1 MKIEKLPVQKD
12 ASKAILSIIK
22 KLDEVIDHINGD
34 VKIFPE
40 VGDVLFRL
48 NSRGQIIEQQWHNT
62 EKQKAVRDFGGIYRT
77 KEEAEEAKQK
87 IIKAVRGDN

>member
-1 MKIEKLPVQKD
+1 MKIEKIPVTFMLNTT
-12 ASKAILSIIK
+12 AFIK
-22 KLDEVIDHINGD
+22 KLNEVIDHINGD

-40 VGDVLFRL
+40 IGDMFFRL
-48 NSRGQIIEQQWHNT
+48 NSRGEVIEQQWHDT
-62 EKQKAVRDFGGIYRT
+62 GKQKAVRDFGGIYRT